1 MDARISV
8 INANQIQACN
18 SSKRCREVAAVLRCY
33 HSASFNPS
41 RLPSSSK
48 SSLSTN
54 QSFQIHNTQLTVCA
68 QPSRVPVRGFTAN
81 RSQSSKSSQS
91 STDSCHPSIFAKVQL
106 QALKPSSIL
115 FSKSNLIT
123 RNLATAA
130 VSVDQATIS
139 ASSNHSSSNS
149 TTTRDEPAPTITKP
163 IVAYHLFFLAFLVYA
178 IVVVGGLT
186 RLTESGLSITEWN
199 PGLKGMRLPS
209 GDQEWEKEWDKYKA
223 TPEFVL

>member
-1 MDARISV
+1 MNPS
-8 INANQIQACN
+8 QIHACKCG
-18 SSKRCREVAAVLRCY
+18 SKREVAAVLRCY
-33 HSASFNPS
+33 HSASSNPS
-41 RLPSSSK
+41 RLLSPSK
-48 SSLSTN
+48 NSLSSN
-54 QSFQIHNTQLTVCA
+54 LSLQIHNLKLTVCS
-68 QPSRVPVRGFTAN
+68 QPNRASVRGFTAN
-81 RSQSSKSSQS
+81 RSQPSKSSQS
-91 STDSCHPSIFAKVQL
+91 STNSCHPSILAKVQL

-115 FSKSNLIT
+115 FSKSILLS

-130 VSVDQATIS
+130 VSVNQATIS
-139 ASSNHSSSNS
+139 APSNHSSSNP
-149 TTTRDEPAPTITKP
+149 TTTRDEPAPTISKP